1 MCSRRRNAPSVPAS
15 LQRSASASNRRFS
28 LPRELAAPG
37 DRNDLRVTA
46 RAFARG
52 HLSSC
57 PTGSF
62 RDSLGGR
69 TRQSIQRRFHQR
81 GHVHVY
87 LYSKL
92 PETGV
97 SPHIGTG
104 GSTNRPARRSGAANV
119 FRLACV
125 ERAYSGG
132 QTSRAC
138 RDNFNPLGGPV
149 RYPNVGRV
157 FARLRSKPVVGHR
170 FAQEYACWNY
180 CEA

>member
-1 MCSRRRNAPSVPAS
+1 MLPPPERTGILAALGLGKQPA
-15 LQRSASASNRRFS
+15 LLA
-28 LPRELAAPG
+28 PRELAAPG

-62 RDSLGGR
+62 RGLGGR

-81 GHVHVY
+81 GHVGHVHVY

-104 GSTNRPARRSGAANV
+104 GGEWVNHPRQTQVKGAKVVGIYKVTGNPWKPKVHGILMDALGIGLFGLGI
-119 FRLACV
+119 FRLLVPSA
-125 ERAYSGG
+125 
-132 QTSRAC
+132 
-138 RDNFNPLGGPV
+138 P
-149 RYPNVGRV
+149 
-157 FARLRSKPVVGHR
+157 
-170 FAQEYACWNY
+170 
-180 CEA
+180 